1 MIENIMKVVNP
12 IDTAKN
18 GTPYKKNGTLYRKNG
33 THIFHHTLIFL
44 VPEYPAKS
52 L

>member
-18 GTPYKKNGTLYRKNG
+18 GTPYKKNGT
-33 THIFHHTLIFL
+33 HIFHHTLIFL

>member
-1 MIENIMKVVNP
+1 MKGSNP
-12 IDTAKN
+12 MDTTKDE
-18 GTPYKKNGTLYRKNG
+18 TLYKKNGTPCRKNG
-33 THIFHHTLIFL
+33 TPHFHHTLIFS